1 MPPKKVTPLQITGP
15 EALDAAV
22 ADVVRLKITH
32 TRLQAARDHELAALE
47 QEQLLAAIWRTEA
60 AFTVASR
67 TLKDLRAKHHRQCA
81 EFVAQASR
89 LSASKLTGKMP
100 VQPLEK

>member
-1 MPPKKVTPLQITGP
+1 MKKKTASQPRLRVGVRSQQSVVGQASRLS
-15 EALDAAV
+15 ASAAF
-22 ADVVRLKITH
+22 
-32 TRLQAARDHELAALE
+32 E

-81 EFVAQASR
+81 ELAAQLRRATHNELNR
-89 LSASKLTGKMP
+89 QAAKPAKRK
-100 VQPLEK
+100 Q